1 MQFISLLRLSL
12 PSPALA
18 LGVSAAAVAA
28 LLSTPIP
35 SQLHRDAQGTAAFG
49 CPAGYELR
57 DPVAIAREFRPAL
70 TDRAAGMIRSRY
82 GAEACVWQ
90 KLPESFLEAGK
101 LQQAR
106 IEAVG
111 EMPAG
116 LMRRAVEQKSAL
128 MARQKAVANADGQ
141 WVEYGKGS
149 QIFDATY
156 EESSGNDGIYDVMG
170 RVDDFAYDANN
181 RRLFA
186 AVGNGGIWMS
196 EAVGGNVGT
205 FGDLWKPIHGGGSTG
220 LPTLVTSAVEWTPA
234 AGGADGRLIALTGE
248 HTQGGNSYIGLGA
261 YYSDDLGK
269 TWKHSTGVPDG
280 AFSFVLAVDQSNP
293 MLVYAAT
300 GKGLY
305 RSTDAGANFTNVALP
320 VSPECAGNTTNPVCG
335 FANFVTGLAVKM
347 PEGDA
352 DPDCA
357 SGCPVVASV
366 GYRAGNLPY
375 SDGTAQSPGN
385 GIYRSPNG
393 EPGSFTR
400 ITNFAPSDPLT
411 GVPSPLG
418 LPAQDRL
425 GRIEMGAATG
435 ADQDKNFIY
444 ALIQDARLFNGTSGP
459 VLDSEV
465 NQGAQL
471 PIECADVPD
480 GDPRFICELTAEG
493 VSPTSF
499 NGVYVSGDFGKTW
512 TRMADDAE
520 LLATSPANGSSL
532 STTAALGVGPGVQS
546 WYDQWIEVDP
556 TQTDP
561 VTGAPTRIAFG
572 LEEIWTNAAQVPQ
585 DGVAQAAGPADFK
598 VIGTY
603 FAGKTCAFL
612 IGNVDPV
619 GTPACPT
626 SSTSVGF
633 DRVTTHPDQQGA
645 IFIPDDSNDAGGVW
659 LFAGNDGGVQKQL
672 SSGPTDPFTNDDW
685 APANTGF
692 YTLLNYG
699 ISVAKDGTVW
709 YGLQD
714 NTSGKILP
722 DDSRK
727 QIRIYIGDGMWT
739 AVDPDNSN
747 VAYYQTP
754 GLSLNK
760 TTDGGVTTSSA
771 DDFDV
776 GTAHFLGPF
785 HMDDTDAQH
794 LVAVGTKV
802 AVTVNGADSW
812 TTVYD
817 LGGNPDAGG
826 ALFQARTRP
835 LDIHKAFI
843 YAGACA
849 PCNLVGSVNQFR
861 NKISTNVGGSAAP
874 AKGSAA
880 GWHDAAMA
888 GLPNRF
894 IYNIH
899 IDRDDPTGK
908 TIYVVLGGY
917 SPARWAGVGQFGDT
931 NTNVQKGKNIWVSK
945 DAGETFTSIQGN
957 LPDVISTYIIKRRD
971 QLIVATDVGVFISS
985 DLKGTE
991 WAPLGDHPN
1000 LPVNQLVLKPGDD
1013 MQLFSGTFGRG
1024 VLQYTFKA
1032 GGSTPVPPPPV
1043 TPTPVPPT
1051 PPPVITPPTSP
1062 VGSGQD
1068 TNVGRFGGGALGLPM
1083 LVALMGLGLL
1093 RRRRMR

>member
-1 MQFISLLRLSL
+1 MNHNPSLSRLLSK
-12 PSPALA
+12 PVLA
-18 LGVSAAAVAA
+18 LGLSCAAVAA
-28 LLSTPIP
+28 VLAPLPNAIHFNTSG
-35 SQLHRDAQGTAAFG
+35 QAAFG
-49 CPAGYELR
+49 CPAGYDLR
-57 DPVAIAREFRPAL
+57 DPVALAREFRPAL
-70 TDRAAGMIRSRY
+70 TERAAAMIRSRY
-82 GAEACVWQ
+82 GAEACVWK
-90 KLPESFLEAGK
+90 KLPESFLEVGS
-101 LQQAR
+101 QQQSR
-106 IEAVG
+106 LETLG
-111 EMPAG
+111 EVPAG
-116 LMRRAVEQKSAL
+116 LMRRAVEQKASL
-128 MARQKAVANADGQ
+128 MARQKAVANADGK
-141 WVEYGKGS
+141 WLEYGKGS

-156 EESSGNDGIYDVMG
+156 EASSGNDGIYDVMG
-170 RVDDFAYDANN
+170 RVDDFTYDPVNK
-181 RRLFA
+181 RLFA

-196 EAVGGNVGT
+196 EAVGGDVAT
-205 FGDLWKPIHGGGSTG
+205 LGDLWKPAHGTGATG

-234 AGGADGRLIALTGE
+234 AGGANGRLIALTGE

-261 YYSDDLGK
+261 YYSDDLGA

-305 RSTDAGANFTNVALP
+305 RSADAGVSFTNVALP
-320 VSPECAGNTTNPVCG
+320 VSDTCAGNITNPVCG
-335 FANFVTGLAVKM
+335 FANFVTGLVVKT

-357 SGCPVVASV
+357 TGCPVVASV
-366 GYRAGNLPY
+366 GYRAGTLPY
-375 SDGTAQSPGN
+375 SDGTPQAPGN
-385 GIYRSPNG
+385 GIYKSANG
-393 EPGSFTR
+393 APGSFER
-400 ITNFAPSDPLT
+400 ITNFAPDATLP
-411 GVPSPLG
+411 VG
-418 LPAQDRL
+418 LPPQDRL
-425 GRIEMGAATG
+425 GRIEMGGTTG

-459 VLDSEV
+459 VLDSDL

-471 PIECADVPD
+471 PIECSELPD
-480 GDPRFICELTAEG
+480 GDPRFVCELTAEG

-499 NGVYVSGDFGKTW
+499 NGVFVSGDFGETW

-520 LLATSPANGSSL
+520 LLATSPVNGSSL

-546 WYDQWIEVDP
+546 WYDQWIAVDP
-556 TQTDP
+556 TQADP

-572 LEEIWTNAAQVPQ
+572 LEEIWTNAANAPQ
-585 DGVAQAAGPADFK
+585 DGTAQAAGAADFK

-612 IGNVDPV
+612 IGNLGDP

-626 SSTSVGF
+626 SSTQVS
-633 DRVTTHPDQQGA
+633 DMRVTTHPDQQGA
-645 IFIPDDSNDAGGVW
+645 IFIPDDAGGVW
-659 LFAGNDGGVQKQL
+659 LFAGHDGGVNKQY
-672 SSGPTDPFTNDDW
+672 SASPITDPFSNDDW

-699 ISVAKDGTVW
+699 IAVAKDGTVW

-714 NTSGKILP
+714 NTSGKILA
-722 DDSRK
+722 DDSRQ

-747 VAYYQTP
+747 IAYYQTP

-760 TTDGGVTTSSA
+760 TTDGGVSTNAA

-785 HMDDTDAQH
+785 HMDDSDAQH

-802 AVTVNGADSW
+802 AVTLNGADSW

-817 LGGNPDAGG
+817 LGANADAGG

-835 LDIHKAFI
+835 LDIHDAFI
-843 YAGACA
+843 YAGSCA
-849 PCNLVGSVNQFR
+849 PCNLVGSANQFR
-861 NKISTNVGGSAAP
+861 NKISTNVGGAEAP
-874 AKGSAA
+874 AKGSPA

-899 IDRDDPTGK
+899 IDRADPTGK

-931 NTNVQKGKNIWVSK
+931 NTNVQQGKNVWVSK

-957 LPDVISTYIIKRRD
+957 LPDVISTYILKRGS

-985 DLKGTE
+985 DLNGTE
-991 WAPLGDHPN
+991 WTPLGDHPN
-1000 LPVNQLVLKPGDD
+1000 LPVNQMVLKPGDD
-1013 MQLFSGTFGRG
+1013 TQLFSGTFGRG

-1032 GGSTPVPPPPV
+1032 GGSTPVPP
-1043 TPTPVPPT
+1043 TL
-1051 PPPVITPPTSP
+1051 PPVISAPP
-1062 VGSGQD
+1062 VGGASSAGSE
-1068 TNVGRFGGGALGLPM
+1068 GRFGGGALGLPM
-1083 LVALMGLGLL
+1083 LVSLLSLVLL
-1093 RRRRMR
+1093 RRRRSH